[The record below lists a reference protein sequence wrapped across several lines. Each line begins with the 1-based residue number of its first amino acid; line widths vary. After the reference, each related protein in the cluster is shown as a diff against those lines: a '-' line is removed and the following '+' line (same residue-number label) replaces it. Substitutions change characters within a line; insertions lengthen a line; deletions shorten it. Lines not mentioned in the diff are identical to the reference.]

1 MNEREKIWMSLGL
14 CGALEMME
22 ASCDM
27 AERLT
32 EEHIRSQSATD
43 QLMSDIAS
51 DIISKR
57 RALQDNAISMEEYNS
72 LPYYRG

>member
-22 ASCDM
+22 ASCEM

-32 EEHIRSQSATD
+32 EDHIGSPLAMRN
-43 QLMSDIAS
+43 LMEDVAH
-51 DIISKR
+51 DIIAKR
-57 RALQDNAISMEEYNS
+57 NALSDNTMSMEEYDS
-72 LPYYRG
+72 LPYYGG

>member
-22 ASCDM
+22 ASCEM

-32 EEHIRSQSATD
+32 EDHIGSTLAMSN
-43 QLMSDIAS
+43 LMEDVAH
-51 DIISKR
+51 DIIAKR
-57 RALQDNAISMEEYNS
+57 NALSDNTMSMEEYDS
-72 LPYYRG
+72 LPYYGG